1 MRLAEQWREIEAKLP
16 AAWSELR
23 LALDLDDPA
32 QADRAALVLS
42 PFTPGRA
49 RHGFNLVARR
59 GHDPGRMFARLDE
72 EGIGGTVRLVSAPA
86 PEPRRPDVREE
97 RPLVRQWDE
106 LAARLPPDWSDL
118 YAEIELDSTDYLER
132 GALLLA
138 PVNPAR
144 YGGKTAFRFRVA
156 RTKGYGAAAVMA
168 RRSLERLDAERITG
182 SLRALRVLSASAHA
196 ATQGPVWYTE
206 GKAV

>member
-1 MRLAEQWREIEAKLP
+1 MTLAEQWREIEAELP
-16 AAWSELR
+16 TAWSEVR
-23 LALDLDDPA
+23 LALELADPGD
-32 QADRAALVLS
+32 ADRAATILG
-42 PFTPGRA
+42 PFAPGRT
-49 RHGFNLVARR
+49 RGGFSLVARR
-59 GHDPGRMFARLDE
+59 GLDPRRIFARLDD
-72 EGIGGTVRLVSAPA
+72 EGIRGRIRLLATSALEARPPA
-86 PEPRRPDVREE
+86 RREH
-97 RPLVRQWDE
+97 RPFVHQWDE
-106 LAARLPPDWSDL
+106 LAAKLPPDWSDL

-168 RRSLERLDAERITG
+168 RRCFERLDAEVITG
-182 SLRALRVLSASAHA
+182 SLRILRVLSSSAHV

>member
-1 MRLAEQWREIEAKLP
+1 MTLAHQWREIEATLP
-16 AAWSELR
+16 GAWNEAR
-23 LALDLDDPA
+23 LAIDLDDPA
-32 QADRAALVLS
+32 QAERAALVLG
-42 PFTPGRA
+42 PFAPGRS
-49 RHGFNLVARR
+49 RGGFNLVIGR
-59 GHDPGRMFARLDE
+59 GQDPGRIFGRLDE
-72 EGIGGTVRLVSAPA
+72 ERIAGAVRLLSTPA
-86 PEPRRPDVREE
+86 PEAPRRHAREIV
-97 RPLVRQWDE
+97 PLVRQWD
-106 LAARLPPDWSDL
+106 AIDARLPPDWSDL

-156 RTKGYGAAAVMA
+156 RTKGYGAAAEMA
-168 RRSLERLDAERITG
+168 RRCYERLDAERITG
-182 SLRALRVLSASAHA
+182 SLRVLRVLSSSAHA